1 MPTDAND
8 LSSISFERISELDLD
23 LLDTFSQ
30 EKTSLRDNIAWDSNE
45 VNEDA
50 ITLGLDQEEIP
61 QDWNFSFMTMQ
72 LGALQ
77 TLC

>member
-8 LSSISFERISELDLD
+8 LSNISFERISELDLD
-23 LLDTFSQ
+23 SLDTFSQ
-30 EKTSLRDNIAWDSNE
+30 QETSFIDNSAWDSNE

-61 QDWNFSFMTMQ
+61 ED
-72 LGALQ
+72 
-77 TLC
+77 